1 MKGVNFYGARSEF
14 IVSGSDCG
22 HIFLWD
28 KETESI
34 VQLLEGDV
42 AGVVS
47 TKLQRYH
54 FVFFVHDRNKE
65 GINITDKKSVNF
77 EGRRER

>member
-1 MKGVNFYGARSEF
+1 MNYFLSSVKGVNFYGPRSEF

-42 AGVVS
+42 AGVVR
-47 TKLQRYH
+47 KLQISSISLSFYVTLALLT
-54 FVFFVHDRNKE
+54 FD
-65 GINITDKKSVNF
+65 ICMMI
-77 EGRRER
+77 